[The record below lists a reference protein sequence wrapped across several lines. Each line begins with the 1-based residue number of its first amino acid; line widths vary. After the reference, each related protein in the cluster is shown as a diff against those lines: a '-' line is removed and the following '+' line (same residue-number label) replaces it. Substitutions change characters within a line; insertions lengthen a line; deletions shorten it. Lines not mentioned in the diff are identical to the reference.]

1 MIADAILDCT
11 RHGDV
16 VIDCFLG
23 SGTTLIAAE
32 RTGRCCY
39 GMELDALYADLAIR
53 RWQNWTG
60 EQAVELVS
68 ARTFGEVEQAGCDEG
83 TTSDER

>member
-11 RHGDV
+11 HHGDV
-16 VIDCFLG
+16 VIDCFVG

-39 GMELDALYADLAIR
+39 GMELDPLYADLAIR

-60 EQAVELVS
+60 EQAVELPS
-68 ARTFGEVEQAGCDEG
+68 GRTFAELEQVHRDEG
-83 TTSDER
+83 SASDER

>member
-1 MIADAILDCT
+1 MIADAVLDCT
-11 RHGDV
+11 HHGDV

-23 SGTTLIAAE
+23 SGTTLIAAD

-39 GMELDALYADLAIR
+39 GMELDPLYADLAIR

-60 EQAVELVS
+60 EQAVELAS
-68 ARTFGEVEQAGCDEG
+68 GRTFGELEQTNCDEEA
-83 TTSDER
+83 TSDER

>member
-1 MIADAILDCT
+1 
-11 RHGDV
+11 
-16 VIDCFLG
+16 LG

-39 GMELDALYADLAIR
+39 GMELDPLYADLVIR

-60 EQAVELVS
+60 EQAVALAS
-68 ARTFGEVEQAGCDEG
+68 GRTFDELEQAGRDEEAS
-83 TTSDER
+83 SDER